1 MAMTSTAPSLNNKV
15 RNGPT
20 KAKENSEKKM
30 AIRLKTRFRTMLPQ
44 YGLIYDKTLEKV
56 LGCFCIVWILLVDHL

>member
-1 MAMTSTAPSLNNKV
+1 MPSLKSKV

-30 AIRLKTRFRTMLPQ
+30 VIKLNTRFRTMLPQ
-44 YGLIYDKTLEKV
+44 YG
-56 LGCFCIVWILLVDHL
+56 